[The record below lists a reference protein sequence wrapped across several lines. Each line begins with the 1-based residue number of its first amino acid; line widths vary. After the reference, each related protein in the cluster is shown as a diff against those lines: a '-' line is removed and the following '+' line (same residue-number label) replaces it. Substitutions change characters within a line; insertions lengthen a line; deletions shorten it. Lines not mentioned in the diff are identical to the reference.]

1 MHDPG
6 EEYTMAVPGQ
16 EISNP
21 RTGQR
26 MIFHQTASS
35 TNGSLLRIESIHPP
49 TNRPEPEHTH
59 PEQESSAEVQEGTLH
74 FRVNGETRSVGP
86 GERIVIPAG
95 APHTFW
101 NESGK
106 PARSIQEFRPA
117 LNIEGFFETYFAIA
131 ARGELDDKGD
141 LPLLRIAVMLPEF
154 SQSIRPTSPPWPLL
168 RAICWLLMPIARARG
183 YRTGLAKAPPQP
195 SSSVA

>member
-1 MHDPG
+1 
-6 EEYTMAVPGQ
+6 MAVPGQ
-16 EISNP
+16 EIFNP

-35 TNGSLLRIESIHPP
+35 TNGTLLRVESVHPP
-49 TNRPEPEHTH
+49 ANRPEPEHTH
-59 PEQESSAEVQEGTLH
+59 PVQESSAEVLEGTLH
-74 FRVNGETRSVGP
+74 FRVNGAVRSVGP

-101 NESGK
+101 NESGE

-117 LNIEGFFETYFAIA
+117 LNIEDFFETYFAIA
-131 ARGELDDKGD
+131 ARGELDARGD

-154 SQSIRPTSPPWPLL
+154 SRAIRPTSPPWPLL
-168 RAICWLLMPIARARG
+168 RAICGVLGPIARARG
-183 YRTGLAKAPPQP
+183 YRPVVPYMPQEV
-195 SSSVA
+195 SSSMA